1 MATNIL
7 TDKFCKTAPPGCHYD
22 RDGKDRNGFHL
33 LVTQDGKR
41 YWRLA
46 CRLGGKRKLMG
57 FGQYPKVSLQLA
69 RERAAGAIATVGLGI
84 DPVEKARCLREAAEQ
99 AKEEAKREAAR
110 RKEGAEREKQRQA
123 IEAGNTFEQ
132 IARRLHAD
140 KVGKTTEEYRDKI
153 LRQFEI
159 HLFPAIGQK
168 NIKDI
173 EGRELLALFRGVAEK
188 TNHGRKMTYMAK
200 RLCQWTAE
208 VYDLAHVEDTSFS
221 VNPCRAIIK
230 LLPRHGTQHMARIRF
245 QELPRF
251 LRALE
256 QYGGYPVTKAAI
268 WMLLYTGMRQASV
281 RRAAWGD
288 FDLDNA
294 IWHRRP
300 EKADK
305 EAHDLPLPT
314 QAVALLRNIL
324 PMTGQGADDLV
335 FPSPRSNYS
344 TMSEAA
350 IGQAI
355 ERMGFQMVGHGLRG
369 VVDTGLN
376 ELGYN
381 HRMVDVQIGH
391 KIKDSVEAAYNDAKH
406 FEARQKMM
414 QDWADYLTR
423 AAALNLVIPLR
434 KQA

>member
-7 TDKFCKTAPPGCHYD
+7 TDKFCKTALPGCHYD
-22 RDGKDRNGFHL
+22 CDGKDRNGFHL
-33 LVTQDGKR
+33 LVTHDGKR

-46 CRLGGKRKLMG
+46 CRLNGKRKLMG

-69 RERAAGAIATVGLGI
+69 REKAAVAIAAVGKGV
-84 DPVEKARCLREAAEQ
+84 DPVEKARRLREAAEQ

-110 RKEGAEREKQRQA
+110 AREEAEREKRRQA
-123 IEAGNTFEQ
+123 VEAGNTFEQ
-132 IARRLHAD
+132 IARRLHAG
-140 KVGKTTEEYRDKI
+140 KKGKTTDEYRDKM
-153 LRQFEI
+153 LRQLEI
-159 HLFPAIGQK
+159 HMFPAIGQK

-173 EGRELLALFRGVAEK
+173 EGKELLGLFRCVAEK

-200 RLCQWTAE
+200 KLCEWTAE
-208 VYDLAHVEDTSFS
+208 VYDLAHVEDASFS

-230 LLPRHGTQHMARIRF
+230 HLPDHDTRHMERIRF
-245 QELPRF
+245 QEIPRF
-251 LRALE
+251 IQALE
-256 QYGGYPVTKAAI
+256 QDSGHPFTKAAI

-281 RRAAWGD
+281 RRAVWGD

-294 IWHRRP
+294 VWRRRP

-314 QAVALLRNIL
+314 QAVSLLLNIRSL
-324 PMTGQGADDLV
+324 TGQGADDLV

-344 TMSEAA
+344 PMSEAA

-391 KIKDSVEAAYNDAKH
+391 KIKNSVEAAYNDAKH
-406 FEARQKMM
+406 FEARREMM
-414 QDWADYLTR
+414 QAWADYLER
-423 AAALNLVIPLR
+423 AAALKVLPMK